1 MTVSSPTT
9 QASDLNARA
18 RIREAALAL
27 FGSAGFAVPLR
38 TIADAA
44 GVSAGL
50 VIHHFGNKEG
60 LREAV
65 DESVMA
71 AFRDRFASLPLDAP
85 ADELSL
91 AMAGAF
97 ADVIAASPELRQYL
111 RRSLLDGTPAS
122 STVVDQLLASITRGL
137 DRLQRAGG
145 LRDGSDPVWR
155 PFQVLFVVLGP
166 VLLEPVLQR
175 HVDQPVYAP
184 DVIRARTA
192 ANYDF
197 VSRGL
202 FRGTAGGEQ
211 P

>member
-1 MTVSSPTT
+1 MNVRSPTAQT
-9 QASDLNARA
+9 SDLNARA

-27 FGSAGFAVPLR
+27 FGSEGFAVPLR

-50 VIHHFGNKEG
+50 VIHHFRSKEG

-71 AFRDRFASLPLDAP
+71 AFRDRFASLPQNAP
-85 ADELSL
+85 ADELSR
-91 AMAGAF
+91 AMGAAF
-97 ADVIAASPELRQYL
+97 ADVITTSPEIRQYL
-111 RRSLLDGTPAS
+111 RRSVLDGTPAS
-122 STVVDQLLASITRGL
+122 STVLDELLASIRRGL
-137 DRLQRAGG
+137 DRLQQAGG
-145 LRDGSDPVWR
+145 LRDDSDPVWR

-166 VLLEPVLQR
+166 LLLEPVLQR
-175 HVDQPVYAP
+175 HLGEPVYAP
-184 DVIRARTA
+184 DVTRARTA

-202 FRGTAGGEQ
+202 FRGTAGSEQ